1 MTAAWLARPCG
12 SASFPSAATEAAL
25 FVVTP
30 QTVWSTA
37 PLGTGRP
44 DRPLMGRASMVLP
57 ARLLGARVFWRI
69 LLEYPFV
76 RYAIVLF
83 PIPVAMFVWP
93 ELALPISGAPLLMF
107 LVVLWVEG
115 NVLSVPTAARRRAL
129 MDRAE
134 VDRGLD
140 LLRERMRAA
149 VTRIAAGRGMASGAL
164 TLVIEQS
171 PMAAIPPLTLA
182 SLRDE
187 TGRVLALSPAEVA
200 EVRGVLEGDLD
211 ARRLHRMNLADNTML
226 RAVTVEAAAISA
238 HARLAAMARARA

>member
-1 MTAAWLARPCG
+1 
-12 SASFPSAATEAAL
+12 
-25 FVVTP
+25 
-30 QTVWSTA
+30 
-37 PLGTGRP
+37 
-44 DRPLMGRASMVLP
+44 
-57 ARLLGARVFWRI
+57 
-69 LLEYPFV
+69 
-76 RYAIVLF
+76 
-83 PIPVAMFVWP
+83 
-93 ELALPISGAPLLMF
+93 
-107 LVVLWVEG
+107 
-115 NVLSVPTAARRRAL
+115 

>member
-1 MTAAWLARPCG
+1 MFIVTPHSVWNP
-12 SASFPSAATEAAL
+12 AAL
-25 FVVTP
+25 
-30 QTVWSTA
+30 
-37 PLGTGRP
+37 GKGRP
-44 DRPLMGRASMVLP
+44 DRPLMGRATMVLP
-57 ARLLGARVFWRI
+57 AGLMRARVFWRI

-83 PIPVAMFVWP
+83 PIPVAIIIWP
-93 ELALPISGAPLLMF
+93 GLALPISGAPLLMF
-107 LVVLWVEG
+107 LIVLWVEG
-115 NVLSVPTAARRRAL
+115 NVLSIPTAARRRAL

-149 VTRIAAGRGMASGAL
+149 VVRIAAGRGMAAGTL

-187 TGRVLALSPAEVA
+187 AGRVLPLSEAEAA
-200 EVRGVLEGDLD
+200 EVRGVLSEGID
-211 ARRLHRMNLADNTML
+211 AGRLHRINLADNVTL
-226 RAVTVEAAAISA
+226 RAVMVEAASISA
-238 HARLAAMARARA
+238 HARLAAMARARV

>member
-1 MTAAWLARPCG
+1 M
-12 SASFPSAATEAAL
+12 

-30 QTVWSTA
+30 QSVWNPGA
-37 PLGTGRP
+37 LGKGRP
-44 DRPLMGRASMVLP
+44 DRPLMGRATTVLP
-57 ARLLGARVFWRI
+57 AGLFGAGVFWRI

-83 PIPVAMFVWP
+83 PIPLAILVWP
-93 ELALPISGAPLLMF
+93 NLALPISGAPLLMF
-107 LVVLWVEG
+107 LIVLWVEG
-115 NVLSVPTAARRRAL
+115 NVLSIPTAARRRAL

-149 VTRIAAGRGMASGAL
+149 VVRIAAGRGMGAGTL

-171 PMAAIPPLTLA
+171 PMARLPPLTLA
-182 SLRDE
+182 SLRDAE
-187 TGRVLALSPAEVA
+187 GRVLPLSEAEA
-200 EVRGVLEGDLD
+200 GEVRGVLAEGID
-211 ARRLHRMNLADNTML
+211 ARRLHRINLADNAAL
-226 RAVTVEAAAISA
+226 RAVTVEAAGISA